1 MDVNRA
7 RLRVRG
13 AVTSM
18 TLLLAAGGA
27 IAAPPT
33 GTTAEAA
40 EQQTRERWDTK
51 VLSLVPRPGFPA
63 NSYVHPNGRVYAGTY
78 TNPVGDT
85 ERSRVF
91 EWSAR
96 GTLLRSWT
104 VPGQDL
110 SQPHGV
116 QVAISDGAGRLVLL
130 EKSTRRIMRLDIR
143 TGRFSSYSRL
153 PEGSIPNFAAWGRAG
168 RLFVSDYAK
177 GTIWRVPQ
185 GGGRAKAWF
194 SDPRLESEEF
204 GTTGLVLGPDRRR
217 LYVAQQ
223 SSTAPALADCPTC
236 GFLFK
241 LAIRRDGRPGTMTRL
256 WSSRPAE
263 LPDGFGIA
271 ESGRIY
277 VALAGPSHQ
286 IVVIDPDGSERE
298 RFPEAPLTGENGSSV
313 PFDTPSNATFL
324 GRRVIVANQSFV
336 GNRDHHAILDVY
348 VGERGVPIFIPRSA
362 G

>member
-1 MDVNRA
+1 MAVSRA
-7 RLRVRG
+7 RLRLRG
-13 AVTSM
+13 VVTAAAV
-18 TLLLAAGGA
+18 LVAAAGA
-27 IAAPPT
+27 LAAPPS

-40 EQQTRERWDTK
+40 EQQTRERWHTK

-63 NSYVHPNGRVYAGTY
+63 YAYVHPNGRVYAGTY
-78 TNPVGDT
+78 TNPLGDT

-91 EWSAR
+91 EWSAS

-116 QVAISDGAGRLVLL
+116 QVAISDAAGRLVLL

-143 TGRFSSYSRL
+143 TGRFSTYSRL

-168 RLFVSDYAK
+168 QLFVSDYAR
-177 GTIWRVPQ
+177 GTIWRVPD

-194 SDPRLESEEF
+194 SDPRLESEEL

-236 GFLFK
+236 GFLFE
-241 LAIRRDGRPGTMTRL
+241 LAIRRGGRPGTMTRL
-256 WSSRPAE
+256 WSSRPTE

-277 VALAGPSHQ
+277 VALAGPSQQ
-286 IVVIDPDGSERE
+286 IVVVNPDGTEQE
-298 RFPEAPLTGENGSSV
+298 RFPETPVTGENGSAV
-313 PFDTPSNATFL
+313 PFDTPSSATFL
-324 GRRVIVANQSFV
+324 GRRIMVANQSFP
-336 GNRDHHAILDVY
+336 GNHDHHAILDVY